1 MFDAIAILDALADA
15 PPGAEQARLRVVEGR
30 GLAVGGARVLLDLHP
45 HAGGVGVRTAAAQA
59 ALDRFEPLLLPGR
72 ALRIDWLGAGGRNVP
87 SDGRTT
93 YFRVQEEAEPMES
106 TNTRTSTRPAPTVV
120 DAGQP
125 ISLSSLD
132 AGQRATAQGLEGAL
146 LVALDRAQTQAL
158 DAARDAQSFAQQI
171 ALGAQKALGEQSAAL
186 RVMASSV
193 AQRDGALVNRTIEAE
208 RRAADAEAVAALSE
222 GSTGE
227 QSELAALVGL
237 VQAVKGGGAA
247 DPKAI
252 LPSLVK
258 RLAAGEGAPAL
269 RAALAGLSA
278 DEKTALFAH
287 IQSAM

>member
-59 ALDRFEPLLLPGR
+59 ALDRFEPLLSPGR

-93 YFRVQEEAEPMES
+93 YFRVQGEEPMES
-106 TNTRTSTRPAPTVV
+106 TTTRTTTRPAPTVV
-120 DAGQP
+120 ETAQP
-125 ISLSSLD
+125 ISLGALD
-132 AGQRATAQGLEGAL
+132 AGQRAAAQGIEGAL

-158 DAARDAQSFAQQI
+158 DQARDAQSFAQQV
-171 ALGAQKALGEQSAAL
+171 ALGAQRALGEQSAAL

-193 AQRDGALVNRTIEAE
+193 AQRDGALINRTIDAE

-227 QSELAALVGL
+227 QSELASLVGL
-237 VQAVKGGGAA
+237 VQAVRGGGAA

-252 LPSLVK
+252 LPALVK
-258 RLAAGEGAPAL
+258 RLASGEGGPAL

-287 IQSAM
+287 IQAAM